1 MPSPPI
7 ALLWATA
14 YTLRMSQKAMLR
26 KALGE
31 PDEMVRDMT
40 KLWALGMCERMKID
54 VVAHGMDKIDW
65 DRPCAIMA
73 NHQSYL
79 DVLALYAALP
89 HIFGFVAKKQLFSVP
104 FFGGVMRG
112 VRCVPVDR
120 SKRVEA
126 MSAMREA
133 AEHVA
138 AGTTITVFP
147 EGTRSRGDRIQPL
160 KKGPFYLVQL
170 AGVPTVPIGI
180 RGTAALMPREN
191 TGIRP
196 GTIEVHVGDVIP
208 PIPRDDTK
216 ARSALMRRV
225 REDLSRLAALPIVD

>member
-7 ALLWATA
+7 ALLWAAA

-40 KLWALGMCERMKID
+40 KQWAVGLCERMKIE
-54 VVAHGMDKIDW
+54 VVAHGLDKVDW

-79 DVLALYAALP
+79 DVLALYRALP

-147 EGTRSRGDRIQPL
+147 EGTRS
-160 KKGPFYLVQL
+160 K
-170 AGVPTVPIGI
+170 A
-180 RGTAALMPREN
+180 TASSRSRRARFTSCSSRASPPCPSASGARPR
-191 TGIRP
+191 
-196 GTIEVHVGDVIP
+196 
-208 PIPRDDTK
+208 
-216 ARSALMRRV
+216 
-225 REDLSRLAALPIVD
+225 